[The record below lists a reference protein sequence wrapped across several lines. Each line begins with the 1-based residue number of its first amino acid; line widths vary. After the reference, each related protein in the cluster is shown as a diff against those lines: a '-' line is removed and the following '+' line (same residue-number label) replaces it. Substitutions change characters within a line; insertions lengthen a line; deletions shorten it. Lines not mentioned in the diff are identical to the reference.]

1 MINKIS
7 LFLLLCGVVLLAQEN
22 SSIHQTE
29 YEKYKFKK
37 LGKSDDNGQPE
48 ELIKLN
54 KSVKKNLT
62 HSVFG
67 YYPDWEY
74 LDNSHNYFN
83 YELLTHIA
91 AFDFTVSQTGQI
103 SDPAGW
109 PWTGVINQAHSNG
122 VKVIMVVVNFNAS
135 EIKELM
141 TNTFYRWA
149 FMIGVQSKI
158 KTYQLD
164 GVNID
169 FEGLNVADR
178 GDLINEFMQELTD
191 SVHSINSELEVS
203 FAAPAVNWGGWK
215 LTDLANSCDYLFVMG
230 YDFYGSWS
238 DFTGPTAPLTGGD
251 YNVTNTINVEYGTVS
266 TFYPEKL
273 ILGVPYFGPH
283 WKTSSSNEGAAVTG
297 WVGSERYRSAI
308 VGAESYGLNWSNTF
322 KNSWYD
328 YMEGGETHQVWFDDD
343 SSLGLKYD
351 LAIAKNLKG
360 IGMWALGYDGT
371 KNELWNL
378 ISEKFTA
385 PVGILDGDKVPTNFE
400 LSQNYPNP
408 FNPSTKISYSI
419 SNFSNQLVGEHFLS
433 SNNSPSSGNGNI
445 HVSLIVYDILG
456 REITTLINSNQLP
469 GNYEVSFDGSSL
481 TSGVY
486 YYQLK
491 AGQFLKTKK
500 MVLSK

>member
-1 MINKIS
+1 
-7 LFLLLCGVVLLAQEN
+7 
-22 SSIHQTE
+22 
-29 YEKYKFKK
+29 
-37 LGKSDDNGQPE
+37 
-48 ELIKLN
+48 
-54 KSVKKNLT
+54 
-62 HSVFG
+62 
-67 YYPDWEY
+67 
-74 LDNSHNYFN
+74 
-83 YELLTHIA
+83 
-91 AFDFTVSQTGQI
+91 
-103 SDPAGW
+103 
-109 PWTGVINQAHSNG
+109 
-122 VKVIMVVVNFNAS
+122 
-135 EIKELM
+135 
-141 TNTFYRWA
+141 
-149 FMIGVQSKI
+149 
-158 KTYQLD
+158 
-164 GVNID
+164 
-169 FEGLNVADR
+169 
-178 GDLINEFMQELTD
+178 
-191 SVHSINSELEVS
+191 
-203 FAAPAVNWGGWK
+203 
-215 LTDLANSCDYLFVMG
+215 MG

-238 DFTGPTAPLTGGD
+238 NVTGPTAPLISNSP
-251 YNVTNTINVEYGTVS
+251 YNITNTINIEYGTVS

-283 WKTSSSNEGAAVTG
+283 WKTSSSIEGAAVTG

-308 VGAESYGLNWSNTF
+308 VGAESYGFNWSNTF

-400 LSQNYPNP
+400 ISQNYPNP
-408 FNPSTKISYSI
+408 FNPITKISYSI
-419 SNFSNQLVGEHFLS
+419 SSFSNPHVGEHSLS
-433 SNNSPSSGNGNI
+433 SNNSPSGGNGNI

-456 REITTLINSNQLP
+456 REITTLVNTNQLP
-469 GNYEVSFDGSSL
+469 GNYEVSFDASSL

-491 AGQFLKTKK
+491 AGGFLKTKK